1 MVAIIS
7 VPLKCMHVM
16 PLTMH
21 FASSCQDLNSDVKYK
36 AYINLGRSIPH
47 CVSQQIFT

>member
-16 PLTMH
+16 PFTVH
-21 FASSCQDLNSDVKYK
+21 FASSCQDLNSNVKYK
-36 AYINLGRSIPH
+36 VYINLGRSIPH